1 MLTTPSDVGPSCLKA
16 TQTLVHSKS
25 ESKEDRT
32 VTVAIPFA
40 RERIDF
46 VRCALDSLLAQDH
59 TNWRGIVLDDSPEGS
74 AELASLV
81 ASYADLRLRYTRYDG
96 PHGIGQAW
104 NACLEAVETD
114 LFSLLH
120 TDDELE
126 PWYISRMIRLAE
138 QYPSAAMYFCRA
150 NIIDD
155 QGSSCFSLADKI
167 KDAITPN
174 TEPVILTGADAI
186 RSLAVGDFIICP
198 TILYRNSQLGDRR
211 FSTKHNFV
219 LDLRFILEVLL
230 DGATIVGTH
239 DEAYRYRRHAA
250 QWTSRVS
257 ASGHRF
263 MEEIDVLREVEEIA
277 EKRNWPR
284 VRRAARL
291 RSTLRLNIFYE
302 IMRDLVGRQ
311 PRRAAE
317 KARYLWR

>member
-1 MLTTPSDVGPSCLKA
+1 M
-16 TQTLVHSKS
+16 HSKS

-186 RSLAVGDFIICP
+186 RSLA
-198 TILYRNSQLGDRR
+198 
-211 FSTKHNFV
+211 
-219 LDLRFILEVLL
+219 
-230 DGATIVGTH
+230 
-239 DEAYRYRRHAA
+239 
-250 QWTSRVS
+250 
-257 ASGHRF
+257 
-263 MEEIDVLREVEEIA
+263 
-277 EKRNWPR
+277 
-284 VRRAARL
+284 
-291 RSTLRLNIFYE
+291 
-302 IMRDLVGRQ
+302 
-311 PRRAAE
+311 
-317 KARYLWR
+317 